1 MSTLPSTDSLTC
13 STVPGTQQAL
23 NKDWLREQTP
33 LTCLISK
40 LVLLWHAATQ
50 AQFADPVSFAYTL
63 NLFCVYGLEMI
74 LVMQTEGKNILFI
87 YT

>member
-13 STVPGTQQAL
+13 STVPGMQQML

-40 LVLLWHAATQ
+40 LVLLWHTAT
-50 AQFADPVSFAYTL
+50 
-63 NLFCVYGLEMI
+63 
-74 LVMQTEGKNILFI
+74 
-87 YT
+87 